1 MRDVVIVDSVRTGLA
16 KSFRG
21 TFNLTRPDD
30 MVAHCIDALLDR
42 NSQIDPAEVEDVIVG
57 AASQTG
63 EQGGNIARLAVIL
76 SRLPVTTA
84 GSTISRACSSG
95 LNSIAFAANQIA
107 SGCSD
112 IMIAGG
118 VESISAGTRQ
128 TPGKSQQHPT
138 ILEKSPDI
146 FMAMGNTAE
155 VVARRYNVSREY
167 QDEFS
172 LESQKRTAAAQQA
185 GLFTDEIIPMQT
197 KWQKVINKE
206 TKETE
211 IVDGVCD
218 SDECNRP
225 ETTLEG
231 LAKLPP
237 AFEENGTVTAG
248 NASQLSDGA
257 SMTLVMSA
265 ERAAQL
271 GLEPKAYFRGWTVAG
286 CEPDEMGIG
295 PVFAI
300 PKLLKANNLTIND
313 IDLVELNEAFASQ
326 CVYSRDRLEI
336 DPEIYNVNGG
346 SISIGH
352 PFGMTGSRLLG
363 TWCESFSVVTRST
376 ALSACA
382 SVAVWAQRD
391 SLKPAKLTPSIRA

>member
-42 NSQIDPAEVEDVIVG
+42 NSQLDPAEVEDVIVG
-57 AASQTG
+57 AAGQTG
-63 EQGGNIARLAVIL
+63 EQGGNLARLAVIL

-95 LNSIAFAANQIA
+95 LNSIAFAANQIG

-128 TPGKSQQHPT
+128 TPGKSDKHPT
-138 ILEKSPDI
+138 IEEISPAI

-155 VVARRYNVSREY
+155 VVARRYNVSREA

-185 GLFTDEIIPMQT
+185 GLFDDEIMPMKV
-197 KWQKVINKE
+197 KWAKIVNKE

-211 IVDGVCD
+211 IVDGECVG
-218 SDECNRP
+218 DECNRP

-237 AFEENGTVTAG
+237 AFEEDGTVTAG

-300 PKLLKANNLTIND
+300 PRLLKATGLTMND

-326 CVYSRDRLEI
+326 CLYSRDKLEI

-352 PFGMTGSRLLG
+352 PFGMTGSRLTGHLLRELKRREKKYG
-363 TWCESFSVVTRST
+363 IVSMCIGGGMGAAGLFES
-376 ALSACA
+376 C
-382 SVAVWAQRD
+382 
-391 SLKPAKLTPSIRA
+391 

>member
-1 MRDVVIVDSVRTGLA
+1 
-16 KSFRG
+16 
-21 TFNLTRPDD
+21 
-30 MVAHCIDALLDR
+30 MVAHCIDSLLER
-42 NSQIDPAEVEDVIVG
+42 NHQVDPAEVEDVIVG

-63 EQGGNIARLAVIL
+63 EQGGNLARLAVIL
-76 SRLPVTTA
+76 SKLPVTVA

-128 TPGKSQQHPT
+128 SPGKSQPHPT
-138 ILEKSPDI
+138 IREISPDI

-155 VVARRYNVSREY
+155 VVARRYNVTREY

-172 LESQKRTAAAQQA
+172 LESQLRTAAAQQA
-185 GLFTDEIIPMQT
+185 GLFDDEIMPMPT
-197 KWQKVINKE
+197 KWAKIVNKE

-211 IVDGVCD
+211 IVDGVCVG
-218 SDECNRP
+218 DECNRP
-225 ETTLEG
+225 GTTLEG
-231 LAKLPP
+231 LAKLSP
-237 AFEENGTVTAG
+237 AFEEDGTVTAG

-271 GLEPKAYFRGWTVAG
+271 GLEPMAYFRGWTVAG

-300 PKLLKANNLTIND
+300 PKLLKATGLNMSD

-326 CVYSRDRLEI
+326 CVYSRDALGI

-352 PFGMTGSRLLG
+352 PFGMTGSRLTGHIVRELRRREKKYG
-363 TWCESFSVVTRST
+363 IVSMCIGGGMGAAGLFE
-376 ALSACA
+376 AC
-382 SVAVWAQRD
+382 
-391 SLKPAKLTPSIRA
+391 

>member
-21 TFNLTRPDD
+21 SFNLTRPDD
-30 MVAHCIDALLDR
+30 MLAHCIDALIER
-42 NSQIDPAEVEDVIVG
+42 NPGVDPAEVEDVIVG
-57 AASQTG
+57 AAGQTG

-76 SRLPVTTA
+76 SKLPVTTA

-95 LNSIAFAANQIA
+95 LNSIAFAANQIG
-107 SGCSD
+107 SGCSE

-128 TPGKSQQHPT
+128 TPGKSDPHPT
-138 ILEKSPDI
+138 IREISPDI

-155 VVARRYNVSREY
+155 VVARRYNISREY

-185 GLFTDEIIPMQT
+185 GLFSDEIVPM
-197 KWQKVINKE
+197 KVKYAKVINKE

-211 IVDGVCD
+211 IVDGECVG
-218 SDECNRP
+218 DECNRP
-225 ETTLEG
+225 DTTLEG
-231 LAKLPP
+231 LASLKPV
-237 AFEENGTVTAG
+237 FEEDGTVTAG

-265 ERAAQL
+265 DRAAQL
-271 GLEPKAYFRGWTVAG
+271 GLEPMAYFRGWTVAG

-295 PVFAI
+295 PVFAV
-300 PKLLKANNLTIND
+300 PKLLKATGLTIND

-326 CVYSRDRLEI
+326 CLYCRDTLGF

-352 PFGMTGSRLLG
+352 PFGMTGSRCTGHLVRELKRREKKYG
-363 TWCESFSVVTRST
+363 IVSMCIGGGMGAAGLFES
-376 ALSACA
+376 C
-382 SVAVWAQRD
+382 
-391 SLKPAKLTPSIRA
+391 

>member
-16 KSFRG
+16 KAFRG
-21 TFNLTRPDD
+21 TFNMTRPDD
-30 MVAHCIDALLDR
+30 MLAHCIDSLLAR
-42 NSQIDPAEVEDVIVG
+42 NGKLDPAEVEDVIVG

-76 SRLPVTTA
+76 SQLPVTTS
-84 GSTISRACSSG
+84 GTTISRACSSG

-112 IMIAGG
+112 IIIAGG

-128 TPGKSQQHPT
+128 TPGKSNPHPT
-138 ILEKSPDI
+138 IKEISPHI

-155 VVARRYNVSREY
+155 VVARRYNVSREA
-167 QDEFS
+167 QDQFS
-172 LESQKRTAAAQQA
+172 FESQMRTAAAQKA
-185 GLFTDEIIPMQT
+185 GLFDDEIMPMKT
-197 KWQKVINKE
+197 KWAKVINKE

-211 IVDGVCD
+211 LVDGVCVG
-218 SDECNRP
+218 ECNRP
-225 ETTLEG
+225 DTTLEG
-231 LAKLPP
+231 LRSLKP
-237 AFEENGTVTAG
+237 AFEEDGTVTAG

-271 GLEPKAYFRGWTVAG
+271 GLEPMAYFRGWTVAG

-300 PKLLKANNLTIND
+300 PKLLKARGLTMND

-326 CVYSRDRLEI
+326 CLYSRDALGI
-336 DPEIYNVNGG
+336 DPAIYNVNGG

-352 PFGMTGSRLLG
+352 PFGMTGSRLTGHLVRELKRRNKKFG
-363 TWCESFSVVTRST
+363 LVSMCIGGGMGAAGLFE
-376 ALSACA
+376 AC
-382 SVAVWAQRD
+382 
-391 SLKPAKLTPSIRA
+391 

>member
-21 TFNLTRPDD
+21 SFNLTRPDD
-30 MVAHCIDALLDR
+30 LLAHCIDALLER
-42 NSQIDPAEVEDVIVG
+42 NSGLDPAEVEDVIVG

-76 SRLPVTTA
+76 SKLPVTAA

-107 SGCSD
+107 SGCSEV
-112 IMIAGG
+112 MIAGG
-118 VESISAGTRQ
+118 VESISSGTRQ
-128 TPGKSQQHPT
+128 TPGKSDPHPT
-138 ILEKSPDI
+138 IKEKSPDI

-155 VVARRYNVSREY
+155 VVARRYNITREY

-185 GLFTDEIIPMQT
+185 GLFSDEIVPMNV
-197 KWQKVINKE
+197 KYAKIVNKE

-211 IVDGVCD
+211 IVDGVCVG
-218 SDECNRP
+218 DECNRP
-225 ETTLEG
+225 ETTAEG
-231 LAKLPP
+231 LASLKPV
-237 AFEENGTVTAG
+237 FEETGTVTAG

-271 GLEPKAYFRGWTVAG
+271 GLEPMAYFRGWTVAG

-295 PVFAI
+295 PVFAV
-300 PKLLKANNLTIND
+300 PKLLKANGLTTND

-326 CVYSRDRLEI
+326 CLYCRDTLEF

-352 PFGMTGSRLLG
+352 PFGMTGSRLTGHIVRELKRREKKYG
-363 TWCESFSVVTRST
+363 IVSMCIGGGMGAAGLFES
-376 ALSACA
+376 C
-382 SVAVWAQRD
+382 
-391 SLKPAKLTPSIRA
+391 

>member
-21 TFNLTRPDD
+21 SFNLTRPDD
-30 MVAHCIDALLDR
+30 LVAHCIDALLDR

-63 EQGGNIARLAVIL
+63 EQGGNLARLAVIL
-76 SRLPVTTA
+76 SKLPVTVA

-95 LNSIAFAANQIA
+95 LNSIAFAANQIG
-107 SGCSD
+107 SGCAD

-128 TPGKSQQHPT
+128 TPGKSDIHPT
-138 ILEKSPDI
+138 IREKSPDI

-155 VVARRYNVSREY
+155 VVARRYNMTREY
-167 QDEFS
+167 QDEFAF
-172 LESQKRTAAAQQA
+172 ESQKRTAAAQQA
-185 GLFTDEIIPMQT
+185 GLFDDEIVPMNV
-197 KWQKVINKE
+197 KWAKIINKE

-211 IVDGVCD
+211 IVDGVCVG
-218 SDECNRP
+218 DECNRP

-237 AFEENGTVTAG
+237 AFEADGTVTAG

-271 GLEPKAYFRGWTVAG
+271 GLEPMAYFRGWTVAG

-295 PVFAI
+295 PVFAV
-300 PKLLKANNLTIND
+300 PKLLKANGLRTED

-326 CVYSRDRLEI
+326 CLYSRDALGF
-336 DPEIYNVNGG
+336 DPAIYNVNGG

-352 PFGMTGSRLLG
+352 PFGMTGSRLTGHIVRELKRRNKKYG
-363 TWCESFSVVTRST
+363 IVSMCIGGGMGAAGLFE
-376 ALSACA
+376 AC
-382 SVAVWAQRD
+382 
-391 SLKPAKLTPSIRA
+391 

>member
-1 MRDVVIVDSVRTGLA
+1 MRDVVVVDSVRTGLA

-30 MVAHCIDALLDR
+30 MVAHCINALLDR
-42 NSQIDPAEVEDVIVG
+42 NPNLDPAEVEDVIVG

-63 EQGGNIARLAVIL
+63 EQGGNLARLAVIL
-76 SRLPVTTA
+76 SKLPVTTA

-107 SGCSD
+107 SGCSEV
-112 IMIAGG
+112 MIAGG
-118 VESISAGTRQ
+118 VESISAGQRQ
-128 TPGKSQQHPT
+128 TPGKSQPHPT
-138 ILEKSPDI
+138 IREISPHI

-155 VVARRYNVSREY
+155 VVARRYNISREY

-172 LESQKRTAAAQQA
+172 LESQKRTAAAQQS
-185 GLFTDEIIPMQT
+185 GIFDDEIMPMKT
-197 KWQKVINKE
+197 KWAKIINKE

-211 IVDGVCD
+211 IVDGECVG
-218 SDECNRP
+218 DECNRP
-225 ETTLEG
+225 DTTLEG
-231 LAKLPP
+231 LASLKPV
-237 AFEENGTVTAG
+237 FEEDGTVTAG

-265 ERAAQL
+265 ERAQQL
-271 GLEPKAYFRGWTVAG
+271 GLTPMAVFRGWTVAG

-295 PVFAI
+295 PVFAV
-300 PKLLKANNLTIND
+300 PRLLKATGLGMND

-326 CVYSRDRLEI
+326 CLYCRDTLEI
-336 DPEIYNVNGG
+336 DPDIYNVNGG

-352 PFGMTGSRLLG
+352 PFGMTGSRLTGHIVRELKRRNKKYG
-363 TWCESFSVVTRST
+363 IVSMCIGGGMGAAGLFE
-376 ALSACA
+376 AC
-382 SVAVWAQRD
+382 
-391 SLKPAKLTPSIRA
+391 